1 MNLTKSREH
10 KYTLS
15 RDQDHEDDHKEDHE
29 EDHEEDREEDREED
43 HKQDHENGKVSS
55 ENSDTEST
63 EDTPTEAIKKHS
75 KTKGTRE
82 DATTAKEAKDEVKNT
97 ELVRF
102 FLEMLAV
109 IRLSHWATKSYSLH
123 IATNT
128 LYEEL
133 DKLVDE
139 FVETLQGKLVSQRI
153 TSNRIRLIDEEISLT
168 SIPESQDITDKVVA
182 YIQRLHSL
190 TDSLNSKTDS
200 DLLTIRDDILKLLEH
215 FLYMASMN

>member
-1 MNLTKSREH
+1 
-10 KYTLS
+10 
-15 RDQDHEDDHKEDHE
+15 
-29 EDHEEDREEDREED
+29 
-43 HKQDHENGKVSS
+43 
-55 ENSDTEST
+55 
-63 EDTPTEAIKKHS
+63 
-75 KTKGTRE
+75 
-82 DATTAKEAKDEVKNT
+82 VKNT